1 MLGLRKTW
9 TLARKVIETPFG
21 TLTLAVATA
30 SVVFVLAKGE
40 PDNAAKRGNSKASS
54 SAELTFFLNNCLS
67 MLEKFTIENGL
78 SNADA
83 ISGDY
88 CAKLRTLKYAG
99 NTGQLRD
106 FDFFPLIEPR
116 SSRE

>member
-9 TLARKVIETPFG
+9 TLACKVIETPFG
-21 TLTLAVATA
+21 TLTLVVATA
-30 SVVFVLAKGE
+30 ALVFVLTKGE

-54 SAELTFFLNNCLS
+54 AAELTFFLNNCMS
-67 MLEKFTIENGL
+67 MLEEFTTENGL
-78 SNADA
+78 SNTEA

-106 FDFFPLIEPR
+106 FDFFPLIGSR